1 MNTSSLLFRL
11 IAAFTVVIIITVGA
25 VFFFLSQSTAMEFER
40 FQEKVEQRR
49 ADNLRFVLT
58 NYHHQSGD
66 WEGVQPYIVQLG
78 AIYEWHILVTDSD
91 GTVVADSEEE
101 MLGAYYTPSGQ
112 GMPIKSLRDEDSKYG
127 MLYFEPHYQRG
138 AEAMLLGAMVSRVG
152 GLLLWSCL
160 IAAGVAVVIAFF
172 ISRRILAPVKV
183 LTDAAR
189 DFGAGNLGRR
199 VEVSERGGEIGNL
212 ASAFNKMADDLQRS
226 LQTQRNMVADTAHEL
241 RTPLANIRGYVEGIR
256 DGVIEPDDETIS
268 TLDHE
273 TIVLSHLVD
282 HLRDLNM
289 LEAGQIVLELQP
301 EDPAQ
306 LINHAASAVRATAV
320 ARGIDLKVMLPNDL
334 PIVTADHHRIG
345 QVLRNLLDNALSHSE
360 EGDIVTLTARPAG
373 RMVEFCVSDTGE
385 GIPPADLPL
394 VFERFH
400 RADKS
405 RTRATGGHGLGLT
418 ISKGIVEAHGGQI
431 RVESEEGL
439 GSRFTFTVPV
449 DTPEGETTSS
459 A

>member
-1 MNTSSLLFRL
+1 MNTISLLFRL
-11 IAAFTVVIIITVGA
+11 IAGFTVVIIITVGA

-40 FQEKVEQRR
+40 FQENVEQRR

-58 NYHHQSGD
+58 NYHHQSD
-66 WEGVQPYIVQLG
+66 SWEGVQPYIDQLG
-78 AIYEWHILVTDSD
+78 EIYEWHILVTDSE
-91 GTVVADSEEE
+91 GTVIADSEEE
-101 MLGAYYTPSGQ
+101 MLGEHHAPSGK
-112 GMPIKSLRDEDSKYG
+112 GMPIRSLRDEDSDYG

-160 IAAGVAVVIAFF
+160 IAAGVAVIIAFF
-172 ISRRILAPVKV
+172 ISRRILAPVEV
-183 LTDAAR
+183 LTDAAKE
-189 DFGAGNLGRR
+189 FGAGNLSRR
-199 VEVSERGGEIGNL
+199 VEVYERGGEIANL

-241 RTPLANIRGYVEGIR
+241 RTPLANIRGYVEAIR
-256 DGVIEPDDETIS
+256 DGVIEPDEKTIS

-301 EDPAQ
+301 EDPTQ
-306 LINHAASAVRATAV
+306 LVNHAVSAVRATA
-320 ARGIDLKVMLPNDL
+320 AAQGIALQVMLPDDL
-334 PIVTADHHRIG
+334 PIVTADHHRMG

-360 EGDIVTLTARPAG
+360 EGDVLTVTARPTG
-373 RMVEFCVSDTGE
+373 RTVEFCVSDTGE

-394 VFERFH
+394 VFERFY

-431 RVESEEGL
+431 WVESEEGL

-449 DTPEGETTSS
+449 DTPESETTSD
-459 A
+459 